1 MKRQQ
6 KAKEES
12 MRLIEELGKVSK
24 NQEGGEIR
32 QEENLRDII
41 LIQRGREAETNV
53 LRDKLIGCYALI
65 LDLRENIKFLEEDK
79 NTLKTE
85 LELLGL

>member
-65 LDLRENIKFLEEDK
+65 LDLWENIKFLEEDK

>member
-1 MKRQQ
+1 M
-6 KAKEES
+6 
-12 MRLIEELGKVSK
+12 
-24 NQEGGEIR
+24 
-32 QEENLRDII
+32 
-41 LIQRGREAETNV
+41 IQRGREAETNV